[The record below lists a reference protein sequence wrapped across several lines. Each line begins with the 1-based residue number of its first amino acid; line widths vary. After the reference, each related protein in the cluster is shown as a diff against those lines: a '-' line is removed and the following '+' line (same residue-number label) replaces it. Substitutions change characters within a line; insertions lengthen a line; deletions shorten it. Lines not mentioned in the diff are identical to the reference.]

1 MIKTT
6 VSFALARFVFI
17 SCLGLA
23 LIITSLVNNHVVE
36 LVNTEYEKIA
46 KREINSL
53 NNNYRVFITNHQI
66 LLKEQS
72 QEGLF
77 VQALMQPSSNIGKI
91 KDYMDGLTLL
101 GQKYDETLLNF
112 EGSTL
117 YSTVNNTVNYT
128 EYSWL
133 KAMLAGQKSQSIEVI
148 NIDGKYFW
156 CIAFPVLYNQQVE
169 GVLLA
174 NLPLSTINASEI
186 DIEVLD
192 GLMIEITKGADTIAT
207 FGRKVVGA
215 KQIKSWKDA
224 QVSFH
229 YTLDEGYRNNAIST
243 LVIQLGS
250 YAFLAIIL
258 TTLLAYLYGY
268 RYFVK
273 PIHALSQLTS
283 SLEKGEHHKML
294 PDELKFKEFANLFKQ
309 FNHMSEK
316 VAMRELALKQSYAKL
331 SAANDELK
339 QSESQLVQSE
349 KMASIGVLAA
359 GVAHEINNPIGFIRS
374 NLEVLEDYFSDI
386 EKYYHEFSTTLSS
399 DEELENYKKLA
410 KKYELEFLFKDSPPL
425 IKSSISGVDRVT
437 EIVKSLKTF
446 ARIDHPEK
454 TLTDINEGLSAT
466 LNMVHNE
473 LKYRCKVNVDLQP
486 LPKVHVYAGKLN
498 QVFMNLLIN
507 AGQAMTDKG
516 DVFVRTFV
524 NEENIVIEIEDTG
537 TGIAPENLAQIF
549 TPFYTSKPIG
559 EGTGLGLSISHQ
571 IIEQHD
577 GEIKVTSELG
587 KGSCFSVFLP
597 IN

>member
-250 YAFLAIIL
+250 YAFLAIVL

-399 DEELENYKKLA
+399 EEELENYKKLA

-486 LPKVHVYAGKLN
+486 LP
-498 QVFMNLLIN
+498 
-507 AGQAMTDKG
+507 
-516 DVFVRTFV
+516 
-524 NEENIVIEIEDTG
+524 
-537 TGIAPENLAQIF
+537 
-549 TPFYTSKPIG
+549 
-559 EGTGLGLSISHQ
+559 
-571 IIEQHD
+571 
-577 GEIKVTSELG
+577 
-587 KGSCFSVFLP
+587 
-597 IN
+597 